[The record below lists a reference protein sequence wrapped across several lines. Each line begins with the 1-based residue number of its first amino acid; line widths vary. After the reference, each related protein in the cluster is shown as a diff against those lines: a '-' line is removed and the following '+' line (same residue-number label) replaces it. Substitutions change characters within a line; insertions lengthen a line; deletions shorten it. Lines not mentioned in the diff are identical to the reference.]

1 MTAKSE
7 CQNSLPPFPQ
17 FADTLLVVSGLPRSG
32 TSLMMAMLQA
42 GGVLLLTDGI
52 RAPDADNPN
61 GYFEFEP
68 VKLLRSDQTWLT
80 EARGK
85 AVKIVVPLLF
95 QLPKTFAIRV
105 LFMERNLAEVI
116 ASQTAMLTRKGLQ
129 PKLPPE
135 TLKAAFERH
144 LIQAQEFLVAGSE
157 WKSLRINFGEV
168 LTNPAD
174 AAATVASFLQTKLD
188 VAAMAAIVNPALYRQ
203 HTTDSFRTG

>member
-1 MTAKSE
+1 VL
-7 CQNSLPPFPQ
+7 NSGDIPLSFG
-17 FADTLLVVSGLPRSG
+17 DSIIVVSGLPRSG

-68 VKLLRSDQTWLT
+68 VKLLRTDHTWLT

-85 AVKIVVPLLF
+85 AVKIVLPLLF

-129 PKLPPE
+129 LQLPPE
-135 TLKAAFERH
+135 TLKAAFERQ
-144 LIQAQEFLVAGSE
+144 LMQAQAFLVAGSE
-157 WKSLRINFGEV
+157 SKSVRINFGEV

-174 AAATVASFLQTKLD
+174 VAAAVASFLQAKLD

-203 HTTDSFRTG
+203 RTPVPFRTR